1 MTEKPGKA
9 KMYRFFSA
17 SFLVRKEEE
26 KEEEKSRSLSGSFNA
41 FPYPTRKFLKKFLKN
56 FLDFCNLKIL
66 RKRHDQVE
74 RTDNPVHRQ

>member
-1 MTEKPGKA
+1 MTET
-9 KMYRFFSA
+9 RQSENVQI
-17 SFLVRKEEE
+17 LLCL
-26 KEEEKSRSLSGSFNA
+26 LSGSKGGRERRGKIA
-41 FPYPTRKFLKKFLKN
+41 VSQRVIQCFPLPYQEIFLKKFLKN